1 MRSIFNIKTSTV
13 EVFKFLD
20 QKELRRDSWLDYDKG
35 ISIILVSFRHA
46 YESIVNTG
54 FDVARYPILE
64 YFNVFLFGF
73 RMPLFFIASGI
84 FFSSS
89 LAKKGLGKYTT
100 VRVQNILYPM
110 LIWGSIQLTLQ
121 LVFSGYTNIKFG
133 PREYISLITDPRRTG
148 QFWYLNALFFVG
160 VLYSV
165 MKTKVKLNVYS
176 QLLLGLLMFFSV
188 AKFRQHE
195 IYLGFIMDILQYYLF
210 FAVGDLLATFIKS
223 ESSKKFLS
231 SYRLLFFLI
240 PIFLVVQYIFADIN
254 IFYQSNYYVEHK
266 MPLFFLLVAFVG
278 CLLSFNI
285 AFILNASN
293 KARYLSV
300 IGYHSIYIFCMQIII
315 MAGVRIILVKIFM
328 FTSVP
333 LLLPILLFSGL
344 ILPIVVYK
352 LCVRMKMQWLFTL
365 SPIAAKR

>member
-1 MRSIFNIKTSTV
+1 MLFNQFKKQMRSIFNIKTSTV
-13 EVFKFLD
+13 EVFKFFD

-165 MKTKVKLNVYS
+165 MKTKLKLNVYS
-176 QLLLGLLMFFSV
+176 QLLLGLLMFFLLRSF
-188 AKFRQHE
+188 ANTR
-195 IYLGFIMDILQYYLF
+195 FI
-210 FAVGDLLATFIKS
+210 
-223 ESSKKFLS
+223 
-231 SYRLLFFLI
+231 
-240 PIFLVVQYIFADIN
+240 
-254 IFYQSNYYVEHK
+254 
-266 MPLFFLLVAFVG
+266 
-278 CLLSFNI
+278 
-285 AFILNASN
+285 
-293 KARYLSV
+293 
-300 IGYHSIYIFCMQIII
+300 
-315 MAGVRIILVKIFM
+315 
-328 FTSVP
+328 
-333 LLLPILLFSGL
+333 
-344 ILPIVVYK
+344 
-352 LCVRMKMQWLFTL
+352 
-365 SPIAAKR
+365 